1 MSYRARNIFKTFWNR
16 CSCLTYSFN
25 IIYIQTLKILR
36 RNIVPLKFFV
46 ICKKWLVSKSKLFCF
61 LFFPLRFS
69 SLTFSGGTLSSHI
82 INSHIVW
89 EKQGKSQK
97 GHNTNNN
104 WSNVR
109 KRVIRGFIG
118 GLI

>member
-1 MSYRARNIFKTFWNR
+1 MREIS
-16 CSCLTYSFN
+16 
-25 IIYIQTLKILR
+25 KILDQILML
-36 RNIVPLKFFV
+36 NLCFQYNSYPSSNLETKYCTFEIFCYL
-46 ICKKWLVSKSKLFCF
+46 LEMVSKQIETF
-61 LFFPLRFS
+61 LFLIFPLRFS

-109 KRVIRGFIG
+109 KGVIRGFIG